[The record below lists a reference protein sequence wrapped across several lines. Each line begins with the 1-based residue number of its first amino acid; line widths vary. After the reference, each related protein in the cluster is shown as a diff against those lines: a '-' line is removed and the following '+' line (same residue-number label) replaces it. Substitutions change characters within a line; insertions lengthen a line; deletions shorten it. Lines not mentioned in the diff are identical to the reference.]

1 MKKVRNTISTDRLLL
16 RPMTDEEW
24 TLIVNSVFE
33 NDECMFQFGAEK
45 SKELLVITDEP
56 NRKAVTYYAVVLKGT
71 DELVG
76 YAGFAQTLSNI
87 EFYVF
92 KEYRRKGYAC
102 EAIRTFMDS
111 CLKGE
116 ITGKPQKKFYAEVNV
131 DNAPCIGLLEKLGF
145 RLFQCGFNLSGAG
158 LLKFEYVAG

>member
-24 TLIVNSVFE
+24 TLIVDSVFE

-45 SKELLVITDEP
+45 NEELRVITAEP
-56 NRKAVTYYAVVLKGT
+56 YRDMVIYYAVLLKES

-76 YAGFAQTLSNI
+76 YVGFSQAQCNL

-92 KEYRRKGYAC
+92 EEYRRKGYAG
-102 EAIRTFMDS
+102 EAVRVFLELCS
-111 CLKGE
+111 RGS
-116 ITGKPQKKFYAEVNV
+116 ITGASHDKFYAEVNMENEACV
-131 DNAPCIGLLEKLGF
+131 GLLEKLGF
-145 RLFQCGFNLSGAG
+145 KRYQCGFNLSGAG
-158 LLKFEYVAG
+158 LLRFEYVVG